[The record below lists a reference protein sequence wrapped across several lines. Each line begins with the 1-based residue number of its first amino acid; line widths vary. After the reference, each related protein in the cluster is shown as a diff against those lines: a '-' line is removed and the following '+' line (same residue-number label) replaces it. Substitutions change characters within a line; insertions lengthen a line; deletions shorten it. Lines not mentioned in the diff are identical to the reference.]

1 MARGRVMK
9 KISILVAEDE
19 PGFRLLY
26 EAEFQDEGW
35 RVVTAENGLQVLGYL
50 EDESFD
56 LLVTDIKMPDM
67 HALEMLPRVREEHPA
82 LPVIVVTAYGGV
94 EDDFTLKSCKIAA
107 YFRKPVD
114 FSALKAK
121 IREILSEKQGV

>member
-1 MARGRVMK
+1 MK
-9 KISILVAEDE
+9 KFSILVAEDE
-19 PGFRLLY
+19 PGSRMLY

-67 HALEMLPRVREEHPA
+67 HALEMLPRVREEHPD
-82 LPVIVVTAYGGV
+82 LPVIVVTAYGGM
-94 EDDFTLKSCKIAA
+94 EEDFTLKNCKVAA

-114 FSALKAK
+114 FSSLKTK
-121 IREILSEKQGV
+121 IREILSGKQNF